1 MHNIQIISS
10 LSWLPITRRIE
21 KTSKSDFIACST
33 YLLTIVTGS
42 MSHEPTPVDPDNMI
56 LNTNKKN
63 KKKTIDTMNT
73 TKPVESNNLCYCHI
87 TQIIHNPLFVKMGSI
102 TDQILHPTVWL
113 CPLQNMDYIVVCSLL
128 LCQPP
133 PFNMKHLFFI

>member
-1 MHNIQIISS
+1 M
-10 LSWLPITRRIE
+10 
-21 KTSKSDFIACST
+21 
-33 YLLTIVTGS
+33 TGP

-63 KKKTIDTMNT
+63 KKKIDTMNT

-113 CPLQNMDYIVVCSLL
+113 CPLQNMDYIVVC
-128 LCQPP
+128 CCCV
-133 PFNMKHLFFI
+133 NHHLTWNICFSSKQNSSGFHAIDVETDFLSNLWLVSCPAISALIGWKIR